1 MNDTD
6 DQKECMPALECES
19 AAVHSYLNILQS
31 VTSRMASNS
40 AGCKSWCI
48 TLTSAIVVVLLNRNK
63 QEYVFVALIPV
74 IMFMLLD
81 CYYLAMEKSFRA
93 RYNNFIQ
100 KLHANQATKSDLFVV
115 SPEEALKSSHLI
127 ESAKSISIYVFYL
140 SLVVIIAG
148 LWFIT

>member
-1 MNDTD
+1 
-6 DQKECMPALECES
+6 MPALECES

-48 TLTSAIVVVLLNRNK
+48 TLTSAIIVLLINSDK
-63 QEYVFVALIPV
+63 QQYVYVAFIPI

-93 RYNNFIQ
+93 KYNAFIQ
-100 KLHANQATKSDLFVV
+100 KLHENQATKSDLFVV
-115 SPEEALKSSHLI
+115 SPEKAIESSDLI
-127 ESAKSISIYVFYL
+127 ESIKSISVYPFYL
-140 SLVVIIAG
+140 SLSVIIAG
-148 LWFIT
+148 LWCIA

>member
-1 MNDTD
+1 VNDSD

-48 TLTSAIVVVLLNRNK
+48 TLTSAIIVVLLNSNR
-63 QEYVFVALIPV
+63 QEYVYVAVIPV

-81 CYYLAMEKSFRA
+81 CYYLAMERSFRG

-115 SPEEALKSSHLI
+115 SPEEALKSSDLI
-127 ESAKSISIYVFYL
+127 DSIKSISVYVFYL
-140 SLVVIIAG
+140 SLTVIIVG
-148 LWFIT
+148 LCLIT